1 MSPGSSTFRDL
12 QPAVQWQYEYL
23 KGRNETAVSISDL
36 HTWEDVCA
44 EENVLKDSKFFT
56 HSVHSNGFA
65 RQDGPSYSLH
75 RQSEAKPPSL
85 SSFDSGFDGAGSG
98 HLDTGGGKTCQDK
111 APKLKSPH
119 VHFSEENVSSIS
131 EGLAEGKPLR
141 APTIHIIPSVSGDSV
156 NFEITVKR
164 SATLPK
170 NPWLSLPVDDL
181 ENCYTVIISPT
192 QQRAT
197 SSCDQLTQTINA
209 SVCDFEDHE
218 CSPIHNVLSSTIT
231 DGGLEVE
238 TSQNVPSL
246 VWDSYDL
253 RDLMHDSDSMVLGE
267 PKCEWEINEQR
278 ELRAVEEMLNRADN
292 ILQEE
297 ESILAQEEILDVLL
311 EADNPDRLWPS
322 WNQDFTQMTSSDLA
336 EAGVIGLEDNL
347 DSLHFGLD
355 NVLSQESARVIQSG
369 SDQLNFERGNGGL
382 DRSEL
387 FKELKNLKVLEE
399 KIVEENLKI
408 CELRESEEK
417 MSTQSLS
424 EDRSR
429 FLKKLEEEKKE
440 VEKMERNLSRE
451 MKKSKPK
458 CLSSSRKIVT
468 CSIMGKTS
476 VLEKDDEALLINC
489 RKPAQEILN
498 RGQPCLEEPI
508 NQQPA
513 DSPAHHQCLDP
524 EASINSKCSNVAA
537 DSLTSDCVNPQLN
550 SEDQQNT
557 DCTASPLS
565 LALHSHMAEGG
576 CDTETKVSDLV
587 SVIEGHTFR
596 EPDKVEENQM
606 HLDPSE
612 TLDTSEQ
619 CNEDRKMETFT
630 SEEISSPA
638 FDPGGPTPFPQTFGL
653 NKQMCIDS
661 KDNASNAINQAVVST
676 AFVASVDPKE
686 LENPPCRTSPIE
698 LKSQNTNNN
707 NLHALDLCVGLEKG
721 SKEHVRS
728 EGINRAEDQK
738 SGEWCDAP
746 ISRTLLSLVET
757 LKPCEA
763 VEHKEGEVRCSDSF
777 LTRSVCK
784 SSVLEQLQICTREVW
799 IQYLIYFSMIR
810 SLFTVL

>member
-1 MSPGSSTFRDL
+1 MSPGSSTFHDL

-23 KGRNETAVSISDL
+23 KGRNETSVSISDL
-36 HTWEDVCA
+36 HLWEDVCA
-44 EENVLKDSKFFT
+44 EENVLKDSKFFP
-56 HSVHSNGFA
+56 HSVHGSGFT

-98 HLDTGGGKTCQDK
+98 HPDTGGGKTCQDK
-111 APKLKSPH
+111 ASKLKSPH

-131 EGLAEGKPLR
+131 EGLAEGKSLR
-141 APTIHIIPSVSGDSV
+141 APTIHIIPGASGDSV
-156 NFEITVKR
+156 NFEITVKH

-197 SSCDQLTQTINA
+197 SSCDQLTQTANA
-209 SVCDFEDHE
+209 SMCDFEDHE
-218 CSPIHNVLSSTIT
+218 CSPIRNVLSSTIT
-231 DGGLEVE
+231 DGRLEFE

-322 WNQDFTQMTSSDLA
+322 WNQDFTQMTSSDLS

-347 DSLHFGLD
+347 DSLNFGLD
-355 NVLSQESARVIQSG
+355 NVLSQESARVIQSH

-382 DRSEL
+382 ARSEL

-408 CELRESEEK
+408 TELRRCESEEK
-417 MSTQSLS
+417 VPAQSLS
-424 EDRSR
+424 EGRSR

-440 VEKMERNLSRE
+440 VEKMESDLSRE

-458 CLSSSRKIVT
+458 CPSSSRKIVT

-489 RKPAQEILN
+489 RRPAQEILN
-498 RGQPCLEEPI
+498 QGQPCLEETI
-508 NQQPA
+508 NRQPV
-513 DSPAHHQCLDP
+513 DNPAHHQCPDP
-524 EASINSKCSNVAA
+524 EASINSKCSYVAA
-537 DSLTSDCVNPQLN
+537 DSLTRDCVNPQLS

-557 DCTASPLS
+557 DSTASPLS
-565 LALHSHMAEGG
+565 LALHSHMAEGDCG
-576 CDTETKVSDLV
+576 CDAETKVSDLV
-587 SVIEGHTFR
+587 SLFLNVSNPLLEGHTFR

-619 CNEDRKMETFT
+619 CNEDRKSETFT

-653 NKQMCIDS
+653 NKQMSIVFE
-661 KDNASNAINQAVVST
+661 DNASNAINQAVVST
-676 AFVASVDPKE
+676 AFVASVDPKPKE
-686 LENPPCRTSPIE
+686 LENSPCRTSPIE

-707 NLHALDLCVGLEKG
+707 NLHALDFCVGLEKV
-721 SKEHVRS
+721 SKEHVCS

-738 SGEWCDAP
+738 PGEWCDAP
-746 ISRTLLSLVET
+746 ISRTLLSLVEP
-757 LKPCEA
+757 LKPREA
-763 VEHKEGEVRCSDSF
+763 VAHKEGEVCCSDGF

-784 SSVLEQLQICTREVW
+784 SPVLEQLQICTREV
-799 IQYLIYFSMIR
+799 
-810 SLFTVL
+810 